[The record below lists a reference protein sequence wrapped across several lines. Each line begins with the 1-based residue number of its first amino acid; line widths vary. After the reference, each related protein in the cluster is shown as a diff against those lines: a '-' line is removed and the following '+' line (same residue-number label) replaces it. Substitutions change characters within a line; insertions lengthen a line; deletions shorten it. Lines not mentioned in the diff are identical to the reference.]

1 MPEQDTASAASASG
15 APAPALPTLEEM
27 QQWTWVMG
35 RAQQM
40 MMEHVAKAVGEAKLP
55 EPQALAQQFPM
66 MNMFGD
72 PAKLAQQQVDM
83 WTQGLAIWQRAL
95 GTGGSGS
102 EKAELA
108 EKADK
113 DKRFAAPQWREN
125 PMFDMIRQSYL
136 LIADR
141 LLGSVDAIEGIDD
154 KQRERL
160 RFATRGFVDAMSPS
174 NFAATNPVV
183 LERAMETKGE
193 SLLKGLEHML
203 ADLSK
208 GQLTHTDPH
217 AFEVGRNIAVT
228 PGKVVKRTPLYEL
241 IQYSPVTGQV
251 HETPLII
258 FPPWINRFYILDLNP
273 KKSFIR
279 WAVEQGLTVFVVSW
293 KSADE
298 TLAETT
304 LDDYVMRGQ
313 IDAIDTVRELL
324 GVKSVHLI
332 GYCVAGTTLA
342 ATLALLDARGE
353 ADKAASATFF
363 TAQVD
368 FSAAGDLNLFA
379 GDETLQMVEQM
390 SAGKGYMDGRY
401 MAATFNMLRGRD
413 LIWNYVTSNYLMG
426 EDYPPFDLL
435 HWNGD
440 TTNLPAKWHGAYLK
454 DFYRDNKLVTP
465 GAIVVD
471 GTPIDLSRVK
481 TPTYVQAG
489 REDHIAPAAS
499 VWKIT
504 HHFRGPL
511 KFVLAGSGHIA
522 GVVNPPEAGKYQYW
536 TNEKKVAT
544 LEEFVEGATETKGS
558 WWPDWIRWI
567 GAVSEKKVPAK
578 GARVPGGGKLKAI
591 EDAPG
596 SYVRAR

>member
-1 MPEQDTASAASASG
+1 MADQDTK
-15 APAPALPTLEEM
+15 APEAPALPTLEEM

-40 MMEHVAKAVGEAKLP
+40 MLEHVAKAMGEAAEDATAGAKAPQLP
-55 EPQALAQQFPM
+55 WL
-66 MNMFGD
+66 NMFAD
-72 PAKLAQQQVDM
+72 PAKIAQQQTDL

-95 GTGGSGS
+95 GGEAPRT
-102 EKAELA
+102 ELA
-108 EKADK
+108 EKADR
-113 DKRFAAPQWREN
+113 DKRFAAAQWRDN
-125 PMFDMIRQSYL
+125 PLFDMIRQSYL
-136 LIADR
+136 LVSER
-141 LLGSVDAIEGIDD
+141 LLGSVDTLEGVDP
-154 KQRERL
+154 KQREKL
-160 RFATRGFVDAMSPS
+160 RFATKNFVDAMAPS
-174 NFAATNPVV
+174 NFAATNPLV

-203 ADLSK
+203 RDISK
-208 GQLTHTDPH
+208 GQLTHTDAE

-241 IQYSPVTGQV
+241 IQYSPTTDEV

-298 TLAETT
+298 TLKETT
-304 LDDYVMRGQ
+304 LDDYVLRGQ

-324 GVKSVHLI
+324 GVKSVHAI

-342 ATLALLDARGE
+342 ATLALLEARGQ
-353 ADKAASATFF
+353 ADKVASATFF

-368 FSAAGDLNLFA
+368 FSEAGDLNLFVA
-379 GDETLQMVEQM
+379 DDTLQLIDQI
-390 SAGKGYMDGRY
+390 SADKGFLDGRY

-413 LIWNYVTSNYLMG
+413 LIWNYVTNNYLMG
-426 EDYPPFDLL
+426 EDYVPFDLL
-435 HWNGD
+435 HWNSD
-440 TTNLPAKWHGAYLK
+440 TTNLPSKWHQSYLK
-454 DFYRDNKLVTP
+454 DFYRDNKLVQA
-465 GAIVVD
+465 GALTVD
-471 GTPIDLSRVK
+471 GTPIEIHKVK

-504 HHFRGPL
+504 HYFQGPMR
-511 KFVLAGSGHIA
+511 FVLAGSGHIA
-522 GVVNPPEAGKYQYW
+522 GVVNPPEAQKYQYW
-536 TNEKKVAT
+536 TNDGKPSS
-544 LEEFVEGATETKGS
+544 LDEFVAGATEHKGS
-558 WWPDWIRWI
+558 WWPDWAKWI
-567 GAVSEKKVPAK
+567 GALAEKKVPAK
-578 GARVPGGGKLKAI
+578 GARMPGKGKLKAI

-596 SYVRAR
+596 SYVKAK